1 MTFNQILLIF
11 RAHLRII
18 LTTLLLVL
26 MAAMVTALTLP
37 KLYKA
42 NATLIVDVRAPDSVF
57 GNAGLPLTSPA
68 YMNTQAEIA
77 VSSRVAEQAV
87 KLMKLSENDDLKAR
101 WDEARDPKPP
111 LDEWLM
117 RFVQTSVEA
126 APGKESNTLQISASS
141 DSPTLSAELANGV
154 SQAYINTSMELN
166 VEPAKVYAQF
176 FETQKKEAREDL
188 IAAQTKL
195 SDFQRERGIVI
206 ASDDQID
213 VENARLNEL
222 SSALTQVQGETADQF
237 SRAASS
243 GEQGLIQD
251 PMSNSVLNTLRTQ
264 LQQKQ
269 SQLAEA
275 SARIGENHPEFKRLK
290 AEVNALQGSVNAE
303 IQRSNATLNA
313 GARASA
319 GREGSLQKSL
329 EAQRNKIL
337 KLKENID
344 SAMVLRRD
352 LDAAQKQFELVSTRT
367 SMSEISSRQ
376 TSANAF
382 LVSKANV
389 PSKVSSPNLKL
400 IALSALL
407 FGLLLGMAIACVTE
421 FLDHRVRSSHDLTLL
436 GLNPLAVISFN
447 KNYPHRIASALPPQ

>member
-1 MTFNQILLIF
+1 MTFNQILLIL

-26 MAAMVTALTLP
+26 VGAVVTALTLP

-42 NATLIVDVRAPDSVF
+42 NATLIIDVRAPDSVF

-77 VSSRVAEQAV
+77 VSSRVIQQAV
-87 KLMKLSENDDLKAR
+87 KSMKLSENDALKAKWEETR
-101 WDEARDPKPP
+101 GQKPT
-111 LDEWLM
+111 LEEWLL
-117 RFVQTSVEA
+117 RFVQGSVDA
-126 APGKESNTLQISASS
+126 VPGKESNTLSITASS
-141 DSPTLSAELANGV
+141 DSPTLSAILANGV
-154 SQAYINTSMELN
+154 SRAYINTSMELN

-176 FETQKKEAREDL
+176 FDAQKKEAREDL
-188 IAAQTKL
+188 IAAQTRL

-222 SSALTQVQGETADQF
+222 SSALTQVQGETAGQL

-275 SARIGENHPEFKRLK
+275 SARIGENHPEFQRLE
-290 AEVNALQGSVNAE
+290 AEVNALQSSVKAE
-303 IQRSNATLNA
+303 IQRGNATLNA

-319 GREGSLQKSL
+319 GREGSLKQAL
-329 EAQRNKIL
+329 EEQRKKIL

-382 LVSKANV
+382 LVSEANV
-389 PSKVSSPNLKL
+389 PGKVSSPNLKL
-400 IALSALL
+400 IALSAIL
-407 FGLLLGMAIACVTE
+407 FGLLLGIAIACVTE
-421 FLDHRVRSSHDLTLL
+421 FLDHRIRSSYDLTLL
-436 GLNPLAVISFN
+436 GLPPFAVISLK
-447 KNYPHRIASALPPQ
+447 KNHHGRIAT